1 MSNLEVSIYCP
12 HCRRYTSLQIARTN
26 YQHHNSSVHVAAVWE
41 EGQVSKWWIGICNSC
56 LEPVLVRNQGEL
68 VYPSSLPSP
77 SNQNIPDHIRTDLD
91 EAKLCYGVS
100 AFRACAVM
108 ARRAIQVAAKDKN
121 APKGTLVDQIN
132 WLESS
137 GTITKDL
144 KEWATVVRW
153 VGNDAAHPN
162 KDPVAKDDAEAVL
175 SLAEQFLNVIYVTPA
190 LALATRQ
197 KRGK

>member
-1 MSNLEVSIYCP
+1 M
-12 HCRRYTSLQIARTN
+12 
-26 YQHHNSSVHVAAVWE
+26 
-41 EGQVSKWWIGICNSC
+41 
-56 LEPVLVRNQGEL
+56 
-68 VYPSSLPSP
+68 YPNSLPSP
-77 SNQNIPDHIRTDLD
+77 SNQSIPDHIRTNLD

-100 AFRACAVM
+100 AFLACAVM

-121 APKGTLVDQIN
+121 APQGTLVDQIN
-132 WLESS
+132 WLETS

-162 KDPVAKDDAEAVL
+162 KDSVEKDDAEAVL
-175 SLAEQFLNVIYVTPA
+175 NLAEQFLNVIYVTPA
-190 LALATRQ
+190 LAQATRQ